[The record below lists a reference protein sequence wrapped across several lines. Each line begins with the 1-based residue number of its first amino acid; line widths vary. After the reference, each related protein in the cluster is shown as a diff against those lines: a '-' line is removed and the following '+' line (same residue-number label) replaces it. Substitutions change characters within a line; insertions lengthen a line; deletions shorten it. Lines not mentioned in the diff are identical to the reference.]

1 MGESGRGVEGL
12 RVAGPC
18 LGGRAGRSR
27 FVLLPMSAPP
37 PVDTAAGPQPSS
49 GEGHVS
55 PPAPGGLLWAE
66 RLFLRVTGSSSLLG
80 AFILLSPG
88 WALLSFWAK
97 TQAKGSRKLCFPW
110 TTMSSGPRGGS
121 RDGAGK
127 GLAGAGAASLSWQPP
142 HILVVEAHPS
152 HWAHTCHKL
161 CDALE
166 NVFSLACS
174 LAGPPRIPLLS
185 LYVVQSQQEC
195 LLPFVPVRGSF
206 SRLQSCL
213 AELRALPSEGV
224 FHLKEDAIVQAV
236 QDGLQQFKQY
246 TGQGMAG
253 ASLSSSSLEMTI
265 LTGQS
270 SAKVAKQLEAGL
282 QGIDLVNLRQLQV
295 VEVSTRGLQEA
306 PEAAAEDGEG
316 ATPSSS
322 SGSRGESA
330 VTLGA
335 VLDLQT
341 VENDVVALETFF
353 KGWFHDHSPDQE
365 HLHLLLPAGALCP
378 PAAAQSCPVCVKCDA
393 QERLLNPALLTSA
406 CGEGPTA
413 QREDASGPFWMAAGP
428 GLVPRKLRIL
438 RALEAKGLCTSLLY
452 GLPLVIRPTS
462 CWRMN
467 WDELEANQQ
476 LFRALCHCL
485 WKRNWL
491 LLAKYETPPVAPGP
505 GWGPHCPSPLQVLLP
520 SEGAASLLLCSLVG
534 RELLLPCSFPLLPA
548 EPPQAT
554 LSQMENVLDGL
565 DLEPAY
571 SPLSGGAP
579 LYQALRSSLGRP
591 PPSRPERKADRH
603 LPRQQGSRP
612 HLGKARAMVAP
623 LRMAPAAPRPPAFS
637 LFSGD
642 EEEFLDTM

>member
-1 MGESGRGVEGL
+1 
-12 RVAGPC
+12 
-18 LGGRAGRSR
+18 
-27 FVLLPMSAPP
+27 
-37 PVDTAAGPQPSS
+37 
-49 GEGHVS
+49 
-55 PPAPGGLLWAE
+55 
-66 RLFLRVTGSSSLLG
+66 
-80 AFILLSPG
+80 
-88 WALLSFWAK
+88 
-97 TQAKGSRKLCFPW
+97 
-110 TTMSSGPRGGS
+110 MSSGLRGGS

-127 GLAGAGAASLSWQPP
+127 GMAGAGAPSHSWQPP

-224 FHLKEDAIVQAV
+224 FHRKEDAIVQAV

-265 LTGQS
+265 LTGQP

-282 QGIDLVNLRQLQV
+282 QGIDLASLRQLQV
-295 VEVSTRGLQEA
+295 VEVSRMGLQEA

-322 SGSRGESA
+322 SSGGESA

-341 VENDVVALETFF
+341 VESDVVALETFF
-353 KGWFHDHSPDQE
+353 KGWFHDRSTDQE
-365 HLHLLLPAGALCP
+365 HLHLLLPTGALSH
-378 PAAAQSCPVCVKCDA
+378 PAAVQSCPVSVKCDA
-393 QERLLNPALLTSA
+393 QERLLSPALLTAA
-406 CGEGPTA
+406 CRDGPTA
-413 QREDASGPFWMAAGP
+413 QREDSNGPFWMAAGP
-428 GLVPRKLRIL
+428 GLVPHKLRIL

-491 LLAKYETPPVAPGP
+491 LLAKYETLPGGPGP
-505 GWGPHCPSPLQVLLP
+505 GWSPLHVLLP

-534 RELLLPCSFPLLPA
+534 RELLLPCSFPHLPA

-554 LSQMENVLDGL
+554 LSQMENILDSL
-565 DLEPAY
+565 ELEPAY

-579 LYQALRSSLGRP
+579 LYRALRSSLGRP
-591 PPSRPERKADRH
+591 PASRPERRADRH

-623 LRMAPAAPRPPAFS
+623 LPLAPPAPRPPAFS
-637 LFSGD
+637 LFSRED
-642 EEEFLDTM
+642 EEFLDAV

>member
-1 MGESGRGVEGL
+1 
-12 RVAGPC
+12 
-18 LGGRAGRSR
+18 
-27 FVLLPMSAPP
+27 
-37 PVDTAAGPQPSS
+37 
-49 GEGHVS
+49 
-55 PPAPGGLLWAE
+55 
-66 RLFLRVTGSSSLLG
+66 
-80 AFILLSPG
+80 
-88 WALLSFWAK
+88 
-97 TQAKGSRKLCFPW
+97 
-110 TTMSSGPRGGS
+110 MSSGPRGGS

-127 GLAGAGAASLSWQPP
+127 GLAGTGATSHSWQPP

-246 TGQGMAG
+246 TGQGMVG

-265 LTGQS
+265 LTSQP
-270 SAKVAKQLEAGL
+270 SAQVAKQLEAGL
-282 QGIDLVNLRQLQV
+282 QGIDLASLRQLQV
-295 VEVSTRGLQEA
+295 VKVSRMGLQEA
-306 PEAAAEDGEG
+306 PEDGEGG

-322 SGSRGESA
+322 GGESA

-353 KGWFHDHSPDQE
+353 KGWFHDRSTDQE
-365 HLHLLLPAGALCP
+365 HLHLLLPAGALSH
-378 PAAAQSCPVCVKCDA
+378 PAVAQSCPVCMKCDA
-393 QERLLNPALLTSA
+393 QERLLSPTLLTAA
-406 CGEGPTA
+406 CGDGPTA

-428 GLVPRKLRIL
+428 GLVPRKLCVLRRPPPIQFL
-438 RALEAKGLCTSLLY
+438 FCLFKMQQSQEFSSLFPAPHGPSAWGPSAPPERTTDWALGAAWEPEAGSAPLTKALHPISCRALEAKGLCTSLLY

-491 LLAKYETPPVAPGP
+491 LLAKYETPLGGPSP
-505 GWGPHCPSPLQVLLP
+505 GWGPPWPSPLQVLLP

-554 LSQMENVLDGL
+554 LSLMENVLDGL

-571 SPLSGGAP
+571 SPLSGRAP
-579 LYQALRSSLGRP
+579 LYRALSSSLARP
-591 PPSRPERKADRH
+591 PASRPERRTDRH

-623 LRMAPAAPRPPAFS
+623 LRMAPPAPRPPAFS
-637 LFSGD
+637 LFSRE
-642 EEEFLDTM
+642 EEEFLDAM

>member
-1 MGESGRGVEGL
+1 
-12 RVAGPC
+12 
-18 LGGRAGRSR
+18 
-27 FVLLPMSAPP
+27 
-37 PVDTAAGPQPSS
+37 
-49 GEGHVS
+49 
-55 PPAPGGLLWAE
+55 
-66 RLFLRVTGSSSLLG
+66 
-80 AFILLSPG
+80 
-88 WALLSFWAK
+88 
-97 TQAKGSRKLCFPW
+97 
-110 TTMSSGPRGGS
+110 MSSGPRGGS

-224 FHLKEDAIVQAV
+224 FHLTEDAIVQAV

-282 QGIDLVNLRQLQV
+282 QGIDLVSLRQLQV

-406 CGEGPTA
+406 CGDGPTA

-476 LFRALCHCL
+476 LFWALCHCL

-491 LLAKYETPPVAPGP
+491 LLAKYETPPVGPRSRLGSPLSEPPPGPPALRRGRLAAALLPGGPGAPPALQLPSSASRASPGHSQPNGERPGRPGP
-505 GWGPHCPSPLQVLLP
+505 GAGLQSP
-520 SEGAASLLLCSLVG
+520 EW
-534 RELLLPCSFPLLPA
+534 
-548 EPPQAT
+548 
-554 LSQMENVLDGL
+554 
-565 DLEPAY
+565 
-571 SPLSGGAP
+571 GAP